1 MLLGA
6 HVSTSG
12 GLAKAHQRGV
22 ESESEAIQI
31 FNQSPRA
38 WRPVNYKDEDIADFN
53 RLMHGGPVKAV
64 VIHAVY
70 LINCASNEPE
80 IRAKSIAS
88 LTHALL
94 LGDAINAHGVVVHPG
109 TLKGKPL

>member
-6 HVSTSG
+6 HVSTAG
-12 GLAKAHQRGV
+12 GLVKAHERGV

-38 WRPVNYKDEDIADFN
+38 WRPVDYSAHFAEFNARMAD
-53 RLMHGGPVKAV
+53 GPVKEV

-70 LINCASNEPE
+70 LINCASNEE
-80 IRAKSIAS
+80 EVRSKSILS
-88 LTHALL
+88 LTHALR
-94 LGDAINAHGVVVHPG
+94 LGDEINS
-109 TLKGKPL
+109 